1 MAEQKNRQYDV
12 IVVGAGMVGAA
23 FACLFAQANPKL
35 KLALI
40 EAHQGASYSPEKF
53 DPRVAAL
60 TEKSR
65 SLLECCGAW
74 QSIAE
79 KRVSAYLAMDVWDA
93 EGTGRIRFNSQD
105 VHQPNLGHIV
115 ENSLVV
121 ESLLNKIQQL
131 DNIAFLCPV
140 RVASYSD
147 SEQQVSLE
155 LEDGRRLSAPLLVA
169 ADGGNSTIR
178 QQFNFP
184 TREWDYGHS
193 AIVTTVETEQ
203 VNQQTAWQRFM
214 PTGPLA
220 LLPLNKAGDQHY
232 CSLVWSQ
239 ESDEAE
245 RLMALD
251 DAEFCQA
258 LSLGSEHCLGKIT
271 AVDKRYSIPLRQRH
285 ATDYVV
291 ERVAL
296 LGDSAHTIHPL
307 AGQGLNLGLRDV
319 AALAE
324 VLADAARRGQDIGSS
339 NALQPYE
346 QWRRFD
352 TAALAVAT
360 DGINRVFSNDNPL
373 LRAARDLALGAV
385 NAAPAA
391 RRSMIRQAAGLTGDL
406 PKLMQG
412 RMI

>member
-1 MAEQKNRQYDV
+1 MAEYKHRQYDV

-23 FACLFAQANPKL
+23 FSCLFARANPQMKI
-35 KLALI
+35 ALI
-40 EAHQGASYSPEKF
+40 EAYQGAGYSAEKF

-65 SLLECCGAW
+65 SLLECCGVW
-74 QSIAE
+74 EQIAN
-79 KRVSAYLAMDVWDA
+79 KRVSAYMAMDVWDA

-121 ESLLNKIQQL
+121 ESLLAEVEESN
-131 DNIAFLCPV
+131 NIEFLCPV
-140 RVASYSD
+140 TVASYSG
-147 SEQQVSLE
+147 SEQEITLV
-155 LEDGRRLSAPLLVA
+155 LEDGRELSAPILVA
-169 ADGGNSTIR
+169 ADGGNSKIR
-178 QQFNFP
+178 QHFNFP

-220 LLPLNKAGDQHY
+220 LLPLDKAGDRHF

-239 ESDEAE
+239 ESAEAE

-251 DAEFCQA
+251 DAEFCKA
-258 LSLGSEHCLGKIT
+258 LSLGSEHCLGKVIAT
-271 AVDKRYSIPLRQRH
+271 DKRYSIPLRQRH

-307 AGQGLNLGLRDV
+307 AGQGVNLGFADV
-319 AALAE
+319 AALVETLSVAAKRGNDLGSLMTLNKYQRQRKPE
-324 VLADAARRGQDIGSS
+324 NLAMMAAMEGFKR
-339 NALQPYE
+339 L
-346 QWRRFD
+346 F
-352 TAALAVAT
+352 AADNLAV
-360 DGINRVFSNDNPL
+360 RL
-373 LRAARDLALGAV
+373 LRNMGLSQVDRLKPV
-385 NAAPAA
+385 NNEIIK
-391 RRSMIRQAAGLTGDL
+391 RVMGL
-406 PKLMQG
+406 
-412 RMI
+412 

>member
-1 MAEQKNRQYDV
+1 MAEQKNRRYDV

-23 FACLFAQANPKL
+23 FACLFARANPECQV
-35 KLALI
+35 ALI
-40 EAHQGASYSPEKF
+40 EAHQAASFSDKSF

-74 QSIAE
+74 EQIAK
-79 KRVSAYLAMDVWDA
+79 KRVSPYLAMDVWDA
-93 EGTGRIRFNSQD
+93 EGTGRIQFNCQD
-105 VHQPNLGHIV
+105 VHKPNLGHIV

-121 ESLLNKIQQL
+121 ESLLAEVQKL
-131 DNIAFLCPV
+131 ENIEFLCPV
-140 RVASYSD
+140 IIASYSG
-147 SEQQVSLE
+147 SEQQVDLL
-155 LEDGRRLSAPLLVA
+155 LEDGRKLTAPLLVA

-178 QQFNFP
+178 QHFNFP

-193 AIVTTVETEQ
+193 AIVTTVHTEQ

-220 LLPLNKAGDQHY
+220 LLPLNKAGDRHY

-245 RLMALD
+245 RLMALSD
-251 DAEFCQA
+251 DEFCQA
-258 LSLGSEHCLGKIT
+258 LSYGSEHCLGRVVGI
-271 AVDKRYSIPLRQRH
+271 DKRYSIPLRQRH

-307 AGQGLNLGLRDV
+307 AGQGVNLGFADV
-319 AALAE
+319 ATLVATLSAAAKRGNDLGSLMTLNKYQRQRKPE
-324 VLADAARRGQDIGSS
+324 NLTMMAAMEGFKRLFAAD
-339 NALQPYE
+339 N
-346 QWRRFD
+346 
-352 TAALAVAT
+352 LAV
-360 DGINRVFSNDNPL
+360 RL
-373 LRAARDLALGAV
+373 LRNIGLSQV
-385 NAAPAA
+385 NKLKPLKNEIIKQV
-391 RRSMIRQAAGLTGDL
+391 MGL
-406 PKLMQG
+406 
-412 RMI
+412 

>member
-1 MAEQKNRQYDV
+1 MAEYKYKQQCRQYDV

-23 FACLFAQANPKL
+23 FACLFARANPQL
-35 KLALI
+35 KIALI
-40 EAHQGASYSPEKF
+40 EAYQGTGYSAAKF

-65 SLLECCGAW
+65 SLLECCGVW
-74 QSIAE
+74 GQIAD
-79 KRVSAYLAMDVWDA
+79 KRVSAYMAMDVWDA
-93 EGTGRIRFNSQD
+93 DGTGRIRFNSQD

-121 ESLLNKIQQL
+121 ESLLVEVEKS
-131 DNIAFLCPV
+131 DNIEFLCPLK
-140 RVASYSD
+140 VASYAG
-147 SEQQVSLE
+147 SEHQVSLV
-155 LEDGRRLSAPLLVA
+155 LEDGRELSAPLLVA
-169 ADGGNSTIR
+169 ADGGNSAIR

-220 LLPLNKAGDQHY
+220 LLPLDKAGDRHF

-239 ESDEAE
+239 ESAEAE

-251 DAEFCQA
+251 DTEFCQA
-258 LSLGSEHCLGKIT
+258 LSRGSEHCLGKVIAT
-271 AVDKRYSIPLRQRH
+271 DKRYSIPLRQRH

-307 AGQGLNLGLRDV
+307 AGQGVNLGFADV
-319 AALAE
+319 AALVETLSAAAKRGNDLGSLMTLNKYQRQRKPE
-324 VLADAARRGQDIGSS
+324 NLAMMAAMEGFKR
-339 NALQPYE
+339 L
-346 QWRRFD
+346 F
-352 TAALAVAT
+352 AADNLAV
-360 DGINRVFSNDNPL
+360 RL
-373 LRAARDLALGAV
+373 LR
-385 NAAPAA
+385 N
-391 RRSMIRQAAGLTGDL
+391 MGLSQVD
-406 PKLMQG
+406 KLKPVKNEIIKRVMG
-412 RMI
+412 L

>member
-1 MAEQKNRQYDV
+1 MVEYKHRQYDV

-23 FACLFAQANPKL
+23 FACLFARANPQL
-35 KLALI
+35 KIALI
-40 EAHQGASYSPEKF
+40 EAYQGAGYSAEKF

-65 SLLECCGAW
+65 SLLECCGVW
-74 QSIAE
+74 EQIAN
-79 KRVSAYLAMDVWDA
+79 KRVSAYMAMDVWDA

-121 ESLLNKIQQL
+121 ESLLAEVEKS
-131 DNIAFLCPV
+131 DNITFLCPV
-140 RVASYSD
+140 TVASYSG
-147 SEQQVSLE
+147 SEQQVSLV
-155 LEDGRRLSAPLLVA
+155 LEDGRELSAPILVA

-178 QQFNFP
+178 QQFNFH

-214 PTGPLA
+214 PAGPLA
-220 LLPLNKAGDQHY
+220 LLPLDKAGDRHF

-239 ESDEAE
+239 ESAEAE

-258 LSLGSEHCLGKIT
+258 LSLGSEHCLGKVIAT
-271 AVDKRYSIPLRQRH
+271 DKRFSIPLRQRH

-307 AGQGLNLGLRDV
+307 AGQGVNLGFADV
-319 AALAE
+319 AALVETLSAAAKRGNDLGSLMTLNKYQRE
-324 VLADAARRGQDIGSS
+324 RKPENLAMMAAMEGFKRLFGAD
-339 NALQPYE
+339 N
-346 QWRRFD
+346 
-352 TAALAVAT
+352 LAV
-360 DGINRVFSNDNPL
+360 RL
-373 LRAARDLALGAV
+373 LR
-385 NAAPAA
+385 N
-391 RRSMIRQAAGLTGDL
+391 MGLSQVD
-406 PKLMQG
+406 KLTPVKNEIIKRVMG
-412 RMI
+412 L

>member
-1 MAEQKNRQYDV
+1 MVDKTNGQGARQYDV

-23 FACLFAQANPKL
+23 FASLFAQANPEL

-40 EAHQGASYSPEKF
+40 EAYQADSYSTEQF

-74 QSIAE
+74 QQIAE

-93 EGTGRIRFNSQD
+93 EGTGRIRFDAQD

-131 DNIAFLCPV
+131 DNIEFLCPV

-147 SEQQVSLE
+147 SEQQVTLE
-155 LEDGRRLSAPLLVA
+155 LDDGRLLSAPLLVA
-169 ADGGNSTIR
+169 ADGGNSAIR

-193 AIVTTVETEQ
+193 AIVTTVQTEQ

-239 ESDEAE
+239 ESGEAE

-251 DAEFCQA
+251 DTEFCQA
-258 LSLGSEHCLGKIT
+258 LSLGSEHCLGKVT
-271 AVDKRYSIPLRQRH
+271 AVDKRYSISLRQRH

-307 AGQGLNLGLRDV
+307 AGQGVNLGFADV
-319 AALAE
+319 AALVETLSAAAKRGNDLGSLMTLNKYQRQRKPE
-324 VLADAARRGQDIGSS
+324 NLAMMAAMEGFKR
-339 NALQPYE
+339 L
-346 QWRRFD
+346 F
-352 TAALAVAT
+352 AADNLAV
-360 DGINRVFSNDNPL
+360 RL
-373 LRAARDLALGAV
+373 LR
-385 NAAPAA
+385 N
-391 RRSMIRQAAGLTGDL
+391 MGLSQVD
-406 PKLMQG
+406 KLKPVKNEIIKQVMG
-412 RMI
+412 L

>member
-147 SEQQVSLE
+147 SEQQVTLE
-155 LEDGRRLSAPLLVA
+155 LDDGRLLSAPLLVA
-169 ADGGNSTIR
+169 ADGGNSAIR

-184 TREWDYGHS
+184 PVSGTM
-193 AIVTTVETEQ
+193 VTARLSLRCRPSRSISKPLGSVLCPLGLWRCCRWIRP
-203 VNQQTAWQRFM
+203 VISITARWFGLR
-214 PTGPLA
+214 
-220 LLPLNKAGDQHY
+220 NR
-232 CSLVWSQ
+232 
-239 ESDEAE
+239 DEAE

-251 DAEFCQA
+251 DAEFCRE
-258 LSLGSEHCLGKIT
+258 LSLASEHCLGKIT

-307 AGQGLNLGLRDV
+307 AGQGVNLGFADV
-319 AALAE
+319 AALVETLSAAAKRGNDLGSLMTLNKYQRQRKPE
-324 VLADAARRGQDIGSS
+324 NLAMMAAMEGFKRLFAAD
-339 NALQPYE
+339 NLAL
-346 QWRRFD
+346 R
-352 TAALAVAT
+352 
-360 DGINRVFSNDNPL
+360 L
-373 LRAARDLALGAV
+373 LRNIGLSQVDNLKPVKNEIIKQGDGALGME
-385 NAAPAA
+385 
-391 RRSMIRQAAGLTGDL
+391 RSRS
-406 PKLMQG
+406 
-412 RMI
+412 

>member
-1 MAEQKNRQYDV
+1 MAEPQSGQYDV
-12 IVVGAGMVGAA
+12 IVVGAGMVGAS
-23 FACLFAQANPKL
+23 FACLLARANPQL
-35 KLALI
+35 QIALV
-40 EAHQGASYSPEKF
+40 EAFQGATFNGEKF

-65 SLLECCGAW
+65 SLLECCGVW
-74 QSIAE
+74 GQIAE
-79 KRVSAYLAMDVWDA
+79 KRVSPYMAMDVWDA
-93 EGTGRIRFNSQD
+93 EGTGRIRFNCQD

-121 ESLLNKIQQL
+121 ESLLAEMGKN
-131 DNIAFLCPV
+131 DNIEFLCPV
-140 RVASYSD
+140 TVASYSS
-147 SEQQVSLE
+147 SEQQVTLV
-155 LEDGRRLSAPLLVA
+155 LDDGRELSAPLLVA

-220 LLPLNKAGDQHY
+220 LLPLDKAGDRHF

-239 ESDEAE
+239 ESAEAE

-251 DAEFCQA
+251 DAEFCRA
-258 LSLGSEHCLGKIT
+258 LSAGSEYCLGKIIAT
-271 AVDKRYSIPLRQRH
+271 DKRYSIPLRQRH

-307 AGQGLNLGLRDV
+307 AGQGVNLGFADV
-319 AALAE
+319 AVLVETLSAAAKRGNDLGSLMTLNKYQRQRKPENLAMMAAME
-324 VLADAARRGQDIGSS
+324 GFKRLFAAD
-339 NALQPYE
+339 N
-346 QWRRFD
+346 
-352 TAALAVAT
+352 LAV
-360 DGINRVFSNDNPL
+360 RL
-373 LRAARDLALGAV
+373 LR
-385 NAAPAA
+385 N
-391 RRSMIRQAAGLTGDL
+391 MGLSQVD
-406 PKLMQG
+406 KLKPVKNEIIKRVMG
-412 RMI
+412 L